1 MLEIGAQGIGVEV
14 VMSAEVDHFQ
24 DVSSFGGFFDFF
36 AIVGNFT
43 RIYCADTMYG
53 NCKAD

>member
-1 MLEIGAQGIGVEV
+1 LLEIGAQGIGVEV